1 MSLPCPSLQV
11 FEINDLKAWKT
22 VAVTIGAVALGYAAL
37 AVSPWYLYPL
47 VYAYLGTAM
56 TGLFVVGHDAGHNSF
71 SKNQLVNDIV
81 GTVMFMPLI
90 FPFEPWRIKH
100 NTHHAHTNKYVI
112 YYFLFFYASLF
123 EGNES
128 EIAEADEDRSKHI
141 RQFQTY

>member
-1 MSLPCPSLQV
+1 MQENSPSCLTCHCTVLLGRFGIDKSLPCSLLQV
-11 FEINDLKAWKT
+11 FEIDDIKAWKN

-37 AVSPWYLYPL
+37 AVSPWYLYPI

-56 TGLFVVGHDAGHNSF
+56 TGLFVIGHDAGHNSF

-100 NTHHAHTNKYVI
+100 NTHHAHTNKYAI
-112 YYFLFFYASLF
+112 HYFLLLSAS
-123 EGNES
+123 E
-128 EIAEADEDRSKHI
+128 K
-141 RQFQTY
+141 